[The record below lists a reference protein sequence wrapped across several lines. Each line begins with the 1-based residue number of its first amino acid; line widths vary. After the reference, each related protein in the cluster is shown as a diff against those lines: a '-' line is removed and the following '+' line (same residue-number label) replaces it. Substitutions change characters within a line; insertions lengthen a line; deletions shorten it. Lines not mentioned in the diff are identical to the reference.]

1 MRTGLLLLLTLATPA
16 VDPLPGSA
24 SGRNPVVVVLVSQD
38 AAPFREAL
46 AGLRQRLNRGVE
58 ITVVNLFENPERLET
73 RVRESAAS
81 RPSAFVALGSAAVR
95 AARAHGGTVPIVAG
109 MILDPGELAGSE
121 HATGVYL
128 QFSVAV
134 ELEWMAQLLPAARRV
149 GVLYNSSASA
159 SRVAE
164 ARRLAPGLGLTIRDF
179 HVEHPE
185 QLPDALAALA
195 GQSDLIWG
203 LLDPVVY
210 NPETARS
217 ILLFSFRSMLP
228 LVGPA
233 PTWVRAGGLLAL
245 ERDYRDIGM
254 QCAELVER
262 VLAGTAA
269 KAIAPVGPRTVRYV
283 LNARTAEQLRMSP
296 SAALVRGAVE
306 VIR

>member
-1 MRTGLLLLLTLATPA
+1 MLKGLLLLLGLATPLA
-16 VDPLPGSA
+16 TSLPEAARGHE
-24 SGRNPVVVVLVSQD
+24 PVVVVLVSQD
-38 AAPFREAL
+38 APPFREAL
-46 AGLRQRLNRGVE
+46 AGLRQRLNRGV
-58 ITVVNLFENPERLET
+58 VVIVLNLYEDPARLEA
-73 RVRESAAS
+73 RVRQSAAE

-95 AARAHGGTVPIVAG
+95 AAIAHGGSVPIVAG
-109 MILDPGELAGSE
+109 MILDPNELAGAE

-134 ELEWMAQLLPAARRV
+134 ELEWMVRLLPAARRV
-149 GVLYNSSASA
+149 GVLYNSPASA

-179 HVEHPE
+179 NVERPE
-185 QLPDALAALA
+185 QLPDALAALG

-245 ERDYRDIGM
+245 ERDYRDIGA

-262 VLAGTAA
+262 VLAGTTP
-269 KAIAPVGPRTVRYV
+269 KSIAPVGPRAVRYV
-283 LNARTAEQLRMSP
+283 LNVRTADQLRMSP

>member
-1 MRTGLLLLLTLATPA
+1 MLRGLLILLGLAASPAADTPA
-16 VDPLPGSA
+16 RRD
-24 SGRNPVVVVLVSQD
+24 PVVVVLVSQD
-38 AAPFREAL
+38 APPFREAL
-46 AGLRQRLNRGVE
+46 AGLRQGLNRGVG
-58 ITVVNLFENPERLET
+58 VVVLNLFETPAQLEA
-73 RVRESAAS
+73 RVRQSAAT
-81 RPSAFVALGSAAVR
+81 RPAVFVALGSAAVR
-95 AARAHGGTVPIVAG
+95 AAVAHGGTVPIVAG
-109 MILDPGELAGSE
+109 MILDPGELSGVA

-134 ELEWMAQLLPAARRV
+134 ELEWMARLLPDARRV
-149 GVLYNSSASA
+149 GVLHNSPASA

-179 HVEHPE
+179 NVERPD

-195 GQSDLIWG
+195 GQSDVIWG

-228 LVGPA
+228 LMGPA

-245 ERDYRDIGM
+245 ERDYRDLGV

-262 VLAGTAA
+262 VLAGAA
-269 KAIAPVGPRTVRYV
+269 PKSIAPIGPRTVRYV
-283 LNARTAEQLRMSP
+283 LNTRTADQLRMP
-296 SAALVRGAVE
+296 LSAALVRGAVE